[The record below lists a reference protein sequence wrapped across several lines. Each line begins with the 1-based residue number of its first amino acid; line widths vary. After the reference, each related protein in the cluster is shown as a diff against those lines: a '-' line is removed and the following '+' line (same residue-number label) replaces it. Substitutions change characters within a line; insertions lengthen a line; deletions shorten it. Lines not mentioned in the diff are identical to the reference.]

1 MSASSTA
8 AAPDA
13 DDGVS
18 YVTVSISPDPGFALT
33 FDGLTA
39 TEELGRPFLI
49 VLDLSSGTA
58 KGNTASMLGSS
69 VTITM
74 TGADQ
79 SKTYFNGILTR
90 IGYAGLMGGVYR
102 YHVELRPWIWLLSR
116 VQDCKIFQN
125 QSPWDIINAVFS
137 ANGFSALS
145 DKRQNQAGSTPV
157 LEYCVQYR
165 ESSFDFVT
173 RLMEQY
179 GIYYYFTH
187 SDGAHTLVLADDPS
201 SHTAIGTLPFSF
213 AQTEQRAVDD
223 HVWEWIA
230 DLQLQPGAYTYRDYN
245 FTTPA
250 ADLTAKSLQTSGA
263 TTSAGQYGTSEVYD
277 YPGFYDTASD
287 GQKLAAVRMQD
298 LTARVQLF
306 GGKTNARALRSGS
319 KFTLSNFTD
328 TTLNQEYLVTT
339 ATTTVT
345 GAEGASDT
353 RGNLIDSQRVVF
365 TALASTVPYK
375 LEPRTPRPMIRGP
388 QTAIVV
394 GDSGDEIT
402 TDQYGR
408 IKVQFYWDRIGTKD
422 QNSSCWIRVAQTMA
436 GAGWGSMFIPR
447 IGMEV
452 VVVFL
457 EGNPDRPLITGVV
470 YNATNTVPNTL
481 PDKKVMTTMRSNSSK
496 GGGGFNELTF
506 DDTKGNENVT
516 FQAQYN
522 YSKKVLNNE
531 TVEITKDTD
540 TTVKTGNRTMTVSQG
555 NDTHTVSQGNLS
567 VTVSQGNQST
577 TISAGNQS
585 LSVSAG
591 GSTTTTGQA
600 FEITAGT
607 SVKLTATASIELTCG
622 GTSLKLDPS
631 GVTISGPMIKGSAD
645 AEMQLSGGGMMSL
658 SAGLININ

>member
-1 MSASSTA
+1 
-8 AAPDA
+8 
-13 DDGVS
+13 
-18 YVTVSISPDPGFALT
+18 
-33 FDGLTA
+33 
-39 TEELGRPFLI
+39 
-49 VLDLSSGTA
+49 
-58 KGNTASMLGSS
+58 
-69 VTITM
+69 
-74 TGADQ
+74 
-79 SKTYFNGILTR
+79 
-90 IGYAGLMGGVYR
+90 
-102 YHVELRPWIWLLSR
+102 
-116 VQDCKIFQN
+116 
-125 QSPWDIINAVFS
+125 
-137 ANGFSALS
+137 
-145 DKRQNQAGSTPV
+145 
-157 LEYCVQYR
+157 
-165 ESSFDFVT
+165 
-173 RLMEQY
+173 
-179 GIYYYFTH
+179 
-187 SDGAHTLVLADDPS
+187 
-201 SHTAIGTLPFSF
+201 
-213 AQTEQRAVDD
+213 
-223 HVWEWIA
+223 
-230 DLQLQPGAYTYRDYN
+230 
-245 FTTPA
+245 
-250 ADLTAKSLQTSGA
+250 
-263 TTSAGQYGTSEVYD
+263 
-277 YPGFYDTASD
+277 
-287 GQKLAAVRMQD
+287 
-298 LTARVQLF
+298 
-306 GGKTNARALRSGS
+306 
-319 KFTLSNFTD
+319 
-328 TTLNQEYLVTT
+328 
-339 ATTTVT
+339 
-345 GAEGASDT
+345 
-353 RGNLIDSQRVVF
+353 
-365 TALASTVPYK
+365 
-375 LEPRTPRPMIRGP
+375 
-388 QTAIVV
+388 
-394 GDSGDEIT
+394 
-402 TDQYGR
+402 
-408 IKVQFYWDRIGTKD
+408 
-422 QNSSCWIRVAQTMA
+422 MA

-470 YNATNTVPNTL
+470 YNATNTVPNPL

-585 LSVSAG
+585 LSISAG